1 MRKVVLAMAV
11 SLDGYVATSGGAL
24 DWIFPNIDAELQ
36 AWIVASMRTTD
47 TQILGRVNYQ
57 EQAQFWPTADDE
69 LAPLINDAEK
79 VVFSST
85 LTSVEWKNSRLA
97 KADVAHE
104 VDALRQQAGGDILV
118 PGGARFAQHVS
129 RLQLVDEYRLVV
141 HPAVL
146 GEGMPLFTDPIDL
159 KLLDCVTFAT
169 GAIALTYRRA

>member
-11 SLDGYVATSGGAL
+11 SLDGYVATSSGAL

-47 TQILGRVNYQ
+47 TQILGRVNYE

-69 LAPLINDAEK
+69 LAPVINDAEK

-97 KADVAHE
+97 RADVADE
-104 VDALRQQAGGDILV
+104 VAALKQQAGRDILV

-129 RLQLVDEYRLVV
+129 KLRLVDEYRLLV
-141 HPAVL
+141 HPVVL
-146 GEGMPLFTDPIDL
+146 GEGLPLFSDPIDL
-159 KLLDCVTFAT
+159 KLADCVTFAT
-169 GAIALTYRRA
+169 GVIGLTYRRP